1 MADFYQT
8 PYISTLH
15 NLRNSAVEE
24 IEAQLVNFSST
35 RPLGLILPSLYS
47 ELETPA
53 MPNIREELKK
63 VPYLSQIVVGLD
75 RADED
80 DFASALRFF
89 SELPQQ
95 HRVMWHDGPRLR
107 AIHSELA
114 TRGLAPHEPGKGRNV
129 WYCMGYV
136 LATSRVDAVALH
148 DCDILTYDRSLL
160 ARLIYPV
167 AHPQF
172 SFEFCKG
179 YYARVAGN
187 KLNGRACRLLV
198 GPLIHATKRVL
209 GENDFLN
216 YLDSFRYLLAGEFAF
231 RRDLLNDMR
240 VPSDWGL
247 EMGVASEM
255 YRNNSTNRICQV
267 ELTDYY
273 DHKHQDLSAN
283 DAQRGL
289 SRMSLDITKS
299 LIRKLAIQGE
309 VFNQETFRTL
319 KATYYRVAL
328 DYVESFRRDAM
339 MNGLDFDTH
348 AEEQAVELFATNVL
362 EAGKQ
367 FLERPLDAP
376 FMPTWS
382 RVVSAVPDIYERLVQ
397 AVEEDHKEFSVR
409 GR

>member
-1 MADFYQT
+1 MTDFYQNGVIT
-8 PYISTLH
+8 TLH
-15 NLRNSAVEE
+15 NLRHRSLQSIEE
-24 IEAQLVNFSST
+24 ELVGFSRQS
-35 RPLGLILPSLYS
+35 PMALILPCLYS
-47 ELETPA
+47 ELEGPA
-53 MPNIREELKK
+53 LKGILSELAK
-63 VPYLSQIVVGLD
+63 VPYLSQIVIGLD
-75 RADED
+75 RADE
-80 DFASALRFF
+80 SQYRHALDYF
-89 SELPQQ
+89 SVLPQP
-95 HRVMWHDGPRLR
+95 HAVLWNDGPRLQSLMEAMR
-107 AIHSELA
+107 SEQ
-114 TRGLAPHEPGKGRNV
+114 LAPDQLGKGCNV
-129 WYCMGYV
+129 WTCFGF
-136 LATSRVDAVALH
+136 LLSPGGPASVALH
-148 DCDILTYDRSLL
+148 DCDILTYDRSML
-160 ARLIYPV
+160 ARLLYPL
-167 AHPQF
+167 AHPTF
-172 SFEFCKG
+172 NFRFCKG
-179 YYARVAGN
+179 YYARYADG
-187 KLNGRACRLLV
+187 KLNGRVARLLV
-198 GPLIHATKRVL
+198 TPLIKAMEQVVGHH
-209 GENDFLN
+209 E
-216 YLDSFRYLLAGEFAF
+216 YLSFMDSFRYPLAGEFAL
-231 RRDLLNDMR
+231 RTDAIPDMR
-240 VPSDWGL
+240 LPSDWGL

-348 AEEQAVELFATNVL
+348 AEEQAVELFATNIL

-409 GR
+409 GP

>member
-1 MADFYQT
+1 MADFYQS
-8 PYISTLH
+8 PHIATLH
-15 NLRNSAVEE
+15 NLRNRSVEE
-24 IEAQLVNFSST
+24 LEAQLVNFSAS

-47 ELETPA
+47 ELETDA
-53 MPNIREELKK
+53 MPLIRSELEK
-63 VPYLSQIVVGLD
+63 VPYLSQIVIGLD
-75 RADED
+75 RADQSQYE
-80 DFASALRFF
+80 SALSFF
-89 SELPQQ
+89 KGLPQQ

-114 TRGLAPHEPGKGRNV
+114 VRGLAPHEPGKGRNV

-172 SFEFCKG
+172 SFDFCKG
-179 YYARVAGN
+179 YYARVAN
-187 KLNGRACRLLV
+187 EKLNGRACRLLV

-231 RRDLLNDMR
+231 RKDLLNDMR

-267 ELTDYY
+267 ELADNY
-273 DHKHQDLSAN
+273 DHKHQELSAN
-283 DAQRGL
+283 DAGQGL

-299 LIRKLAIQGE
+299 LIRKLAIQGT

-328 DYVESFRRDAM
+328 DYVESYRRDAI

-348 AEEQAVELFATNVL
+348 TEEQAVELFATNIL

-382 RVVSAVPDIYERLVQ
+382 RVVSAVPDIFEQLID
-397 AVEEDHKEFSVR
+397 AVEEDHREFSSSAP
-409 GR
+409 

>member
-8 PYISTLH
+8 PYIATLH
-15 NLRNSAVEE
+15 NLRNTAVEE
-24 IEAQLVNFSST
+24 IEAQLVNFSNT
-35 RPLGLILPSLYS
+35 RPLGLILPSLFS

-53 MPNIREELKK
+53 MPKIREELTK

-80 DFASALRFF
+80 DYKSALQFF
-89 SELPQQ
+89 SKLPQQ
-95 HRVMWHDGPRLR
+95 HRVLWHDGPRLR

-129 WYCMGYV
+129 WYCMGYI

-179 YYARVAGN
+179 YYARVADN

-198 GPLIHATKRVL
+198 GPLIHAMKRVK

-231 RRDLLNDMR
+231 RRDLLTDMR

-267 ELTDYY
+267 ELTDFY

-283 DAQRGL
+283 DMQRGL
-289 SRMSLDITKS
+289 ARMSLDITKS

-309 VFNQETFRTL
+309 VFSQETFRTL
-319 KATYYRVAL
+319 KATYYRLAL

-348 AEEQAVELFATNVL
+348 AEEQAVELFATNIL

-382 RVVSAVPDIYERLVQ
+382 RVVSAMPDIYERLVR
-397 AVEEDHKEFSVR
+397 AVEEDHKEFSAR

>member
-1 MADFYQT
+1 MADFYQS
-8 PYISTLH
+8 PHIATLH
-15 NLRNSAVEE
+15 NLRSRAVEE
-24 IEAQLVNFSST
+24 LEAQLVNFAAT

-53 MPNIREELKK
+53 MPLIRSELEK
-63 VPYLSQIVVGLD
+63 VPYLSQVVVGLD
-75 RADED
+75 RADRDQYE
-80 DFASALRFF
+80 AALTFF
-89 SELPQQ
+89 KTLPQQ
-95 HRVMWHDGPRLR
+95 HRVLWHDGPRLR

-114 TRGLAPHEPGKGRNV
+114 IQGLAPQEPGKGRNV

-179 YYARVAGN
+179 YYARVAN
-187 KLNGRACRLLV
+187 EKLNGRACRLLV

-231 RRDLLNDMR
+231 RKDLLNDMR

-267 ELTDYY
+267 ELTDNY
-273 DHKHQDLSAN
+273 DHKHQDLSAD
-283 DAQRGL
+283 DAGHGL

-299 LIRKLAIQGE
+299 LIRKLAIQGT

-328 DYVESFRRDAM
+328 DYVESYRRDAI

-348 AEEQAVELFATNVL
+348 SEEQAVELFATNIL

-382 RVVSAVPDIYERLVQ
+382 RVVSAVPDIFEQLID
-397 AVEEDHKEFSVR
+397 AVEEDHREFSSQA
-409 GR
+409 

>member
-1 MADFYQT
+1 MADFYQS
-8 PYISTLH
+8 PHIATLH
-15 NLRNSAVEE
+15 NLRNRSVEE
-24 IEAQLVNFSST
+24 LEAQLVNFSAS

-47 ELETPA
+47 ELETDA
-53 MPNIREELKK
+53 MPLIRSELQK
-63 VPYLSQIVVGLD
+63 VPYLSQIVIGLD
-75 RADED
+75 RADQGQYE
-80 DFASALRFF
+80 SALSFF
-89 SELPQQ
+89 KGLPQQ

-114 TRGLAPHEPGKGRNV
+114 IRGLAPHEPGKGRNV

-136 LATSRVDAVALH
+136 LATSKVDAVALH

-172 SFEFCKG
+172 SFDFCKG
-179 YYARVAGN
+179 YYARVAN
-187 KLNGRACRLLV
+187 EKLNGRACRLLV

-231 RRDLLNDMR
+231 RKDLLNDMR

-267 ELTDYY
+267 ELTDNY
-273 DHKHQDLSAN
+273 DHKHQELSAN
-283 DAQRGL
+283 DAGHGL

-299 LIRKLAIQGE
+299 LIRKLAIQGT

-328 DYVESFRRDAM
+328 DYVESFRRDAI

-348 AEEQAVELFATNVL
+348 AEEQAVELFATNIL

-382 RVVSAVPDIYERLVQ
+382 RVVSAVPDIFEQLID
-397 AVEEDHKEFSVR
+397 AVEEDHREFSSR
-409 GR
+409 GL

>member
-1 MADFYQT
+1 MADFYQS
-8 PYISTLH
+8 PHIATLH
-15 NLRNSAVEE
+15 NLRSRAVEE
-24 IEAQLVNFSST
+24 LEAQLVNFSTT

-53 MPNIREELKK
+53 MPLIRSELEK
-63 VPYLSQIVVGLD
+63 VPYLSQVVVGLD
-75 RADED
+75 RADRDQYE
-80 DFASALRFF
+80 SALAFF
-89 SELPQQ
+89 KTLPQQ
-95 HRVMWHDGPRLR
+95 HRVLWHDGPRLR

-114 TRGLAPHEPGKGRNV
+114 IRGLAPSEPGKGRNV

-179 YYARVAGN
+179 YYARVAN
-187 KLNGRACRLLV
+187 ERLNGRACRLLV

-231 RRDLLNDMR
+231 RKDLLNDMR

-267 ELTDYY
+267 ELTDNY
-273 DHKHQDLSAN
+273 DHKHQELSAN
-283 DAQRGL
+283 DAAHGL
-289 SRMSLDITKS
+289 SRMSLDIIKS
-299 LIRKLAIQGE
+299 LIRKLAIQGT

-328 DYVESFRRDAM
+328 DYVESYRRDAI

-348 AEEQAVELFATNVL
+348 AEEQAVELFATNIL

-382 RVVSAVPDIYERLVQ
+382 RVVSAVPDIFEQLID
-397 AVEEDHKEFSVR
+397 AVEEDHREFSSR
-409 GR
+409 I

>member
-1 MADFYQT
+1 MADFYQS
-8 PYISTLH
+8 PHIATLH
-15 NLRNSAVEE
+15 NLRSRAVEE
-24 IEAQLVNFSST
+24 LEAQLVNFSAT

-53 MPNIREELKK
+53 MPLIRSELGK
-63 VPYLSQIVVGLD
+63 VPYLSQVVVGLD
-75 RADED
+75 RADRDQYE
-80 DFASALRFF
+80 SALAFF
-89 SELPQQ
+89 KTLPQQ
-95 HRVMWHDGPRLR
+95 HRVLWHDGPRLR

-114 TRGLAPHEPGKGRNV
+114 IRVLAPSEPWKGRNV

-179 YYARVAGN
+179 YYARVAN
-187 KLNGRACRLLV
+187 EKLNGRACRLLV

-231 RRDLLNDMR
+231 RKDLLNDMR

-267 ELTDYY
+267 ELTDNY
-273 DHKHQDLSAN
+273 DHKHQELSAN
-283 DAQRGL
+283 DAAHGL

-299 LIRKLAIQGE
+299 LIRKLAIQGT

-328 DYVESFRRDAM
+328 DYVESYRRDAI

-348 AEEQAVELFATNVL
+348 AEEQAVELFATNIL

-382 RVVSAVPDIYERLVQ
+382 RVISAVPDIFEQLID
-397 AVEEDHKEFSVR
+397 AVEEDHREFSS
-409 GR
+409 GI

>member
-1 MADFYQT
+1 MADFYQS
-8 PYISTLH
+8 PNIATLH
-15 NLRNSAVEE
+15 NLRSRAVEE
-24 IEAQLVNFSST
+24 LEAQLVNFSAT

-53 MPNIREELKK
+53 MPLIRTELEK
-63 VPYLSQIVVGLD
+63 VPYLSQVVIGLD
-75 RADED
+75 RADRDQYE
-80 DFASALRFF
+80 SALAFF
-89 SELPQQ
+89 KTLPQQ
-95 HRVMWHDGPRLR
+95 HRVLWHDGPRLR

-114 TRGLAPHEPGKGRNV
+114 IRGLAPHEPGKGRNV

-179 YYARVAGN
+179 YYARVAN
-187 KLNGRACRLLV
+187 EKLNGRACRLLV

-231 RRDLLNDMR
+231 RKDLLNDMR

-267 ELTDYY
+267 ELTDNY
-273 DHKHQDLSAN
+273 DHKHQELSAN
-283 DAQRGL
+283 DAARGL

-299 LIRKLAIQGE
+299 LIRKLAIQGT

-328 DYVESFRRDAM
+328 DYVESYRRDAI

-348 AEEQAVELFATNVL
+348 AEEQAVELFATNIL

-382 RVVSAVPDIYERLVQ
+382 RVISAVPDIFEQLID
-397 AVEEDHKEFSVR
+397 AVEEDHREFSSR
-409 GR
+409 I

>member
-1 MADFYQT
+1 MADFYQS
-8 PYISTLH
+8 PHIATLH
-15 NLRNSAVEE
+15 NLRSRAVEE
-24 IEAQLVNFSST
+24 LEAQLVNFSTT

-53 MPNIREELKK
+53 MPLIRSELEK
-63 VPYLSQIVVGLD
+63 VPYLSQVVVGLD
-75 RADED
+75 RADRDQYE
-80 DFASALRFF
+80 SALAFF
-89 SELPQQ
+89 KTLPQQ
-95 HRVMWHDGPRLR
+95 HRVLWHDGPRLR

-114 TRGLAPHEPGKGRNV
+114 IRGLAPHEPGKGRNV

-179 YYARVAGN
+179 YYASVAN
-187 KLNGRACRLLV
+187 EKLNGRACRLLV

-231 RRDLLNDMR
+231 RKDLLNDMR

-267 ELTDYY
+267 ELTDNY
-273 DHKHQDLSAN
+273 DHKHQELSAN
-283 DAQRGL
+283 DAAHGL

-299 LIRKLAIQGE
+299 LIRKLAIQGT

-328 DYVESFRRDAM
+328 DYVESYRRDAI

-348 AEEQAVELFATNVL
+348 AEEQAVELFATNIL

-382 RVVSAVPDIYERLVQ
+382 RVISAVPDIFEQLID
-397 AVEEDHKEFSVR
+397 AVEEDHREFSS
-409 GR
+409 GI

>member
-1 MADFYQT
+1 MADFYQS
-8 PYISTLH
+8 PHIATLH
-15 NLRNSAVEE
+15 NLRNRSVEE
-24 IEAQLVNFSST
+24 LEAQLVNFSAS

-47 ELETPA
+47 ELETDA
-53 MPNIREELKK
+53 MPLIRSELQK
-63 VPYLSQIVVGLD
+63 VPYLSQIVIGLD
-75 RADED
+75 RADQSQYE
-80 DFASALRFF
+80 SALSFF
-89 SELPQQ
+89 KGLPQQ

-114 TRGLAPHEPGKGRNV
+114 IRGLAPHEPGKGRNV

-136 LATSRVDAVALH
+136 LATSKVDAVALH

-172 SFEFCKG
+172 SFDFCKG
-179 YYARVAGN
+179 YYARVAN
-187 KLNGRACRLLV
+187 EKLNGRACRLLV

-231 RRDLLNDMR
+231 RKDLLNDMR

-267 ELTDYY
+267 ELTDNY
-273 DHKHQDLSAN
+273 DHKHQELSAN
-283 DAQRGL
+283 DAGHGL

-299 LIRKLAIQGE
+299 LIRKLAIQGT

-328 DYVESFRRDAM
+328 DYVESFRRDAI

-348 AEEQAVELFATNVL
+348 AEEQAVELFATNIL

-382 RVVSAVPDIYERLVQ
+382 RVASAVPDIFEQLID
-397 AVEEDHKEFSVR
+397 AVEEDHREFSSR
-409 GR
+409 GL

>member
-1 MADFYQT
+1 MADFYQS
-8 PYISTLH
+8 PHIATLH
-15 NLRNSAVEE
+15 NLRSRAVEE
-24 IEAQLVNFSST
+24 LEAQLVNFSAT

-53 MPNIREELKK
+53 MPLIRSELEK
-63 VPYLSQIVVGLD
+63 VPYLSQVVIGLD
-75 RADED
+75 RADRDQYESSL
-80 DFASALRFF
+80 AFF
-89 SELPQQ
+89 KTLPQQ
-95 HRVMWHDGPRLR
+95 YRVLWHDGPRLR
-107 AIHSELA
+107 AIHNELA
-114 TRGLAPHEPGKGRNV
+114 TRGLAPSEPGKGRNV

-179 YYARVAGN
+179 YYARVAN
-187 KLNGRACRLLV
+187 EKLNGRACRLLV

-231 RRDLLNDMR
+231 RKDLLNDMR

-267 ELTDYY
+267 ELTDNY
-273 DHKHQDLSAN
+273 DHKHQELSAN
-283 DAQRGL
+283 DAAHGL

-299 LIRKLAIQGE
+299 LIRKLAIQGT

-328 DYVESFRRDAM
+328 DYVESYRRDAI

-348 AEEQAVELFATNVL
+348 AEEQAVELFATNIL

-382 RVVSAVPDIYERLVQ
+382 RVISAVPDIFEQLID
-397 AVEEDHKEFSVR
+397 AVEEDHREFSSR
-409 GR
+409 I

>member
-1 MADFYQT
+1 MADFYQS
-8 PYISTLH
+8 PHIATLH
-15 NLRNSAVEE
+15 NLRSRAVEE
-24 IEAQLVNFSST
+24 LEAQLVNFSTT

-47 ELETPA
+47 EFETPA
-53 MPNIREELKK
+53 MPLIRSELEK
-63 VPYLSQIVVGLD
+63 VPYLSQVVVGLD
-75 RADED
+75 RADRDQYE
-80 DFASALRFF
+80 SALAFF
-89 SELPQQ
+89 KTLPQQ
-95 HRVMWHDGPRLR
+95 HRVLWHDGPRLR

-114 TRGLAPHEPGKGRNV
+114 IRGLAPSEPGKGRNV

-179 YYARVAGN
+179 YYARVAN
-187 KLNGRACRLLV
+187 ERLNGRACRLLV

-231 RRDLLNDMR
+231 RKDLLNDMR

-267 ELTDYY
+267 ELTDNY
-273 DHKHQDLSAN
+273 DHKHQELSAN
-283 DAQRGL
+283 DAAHGL
-289 SRMSLDITKS
+289 SRMSLDIIKS
-299 LIRKLAIQGE
+299 LIRKLAIQGT

-328 DYVESFRRDAM
+328 DYVESYRRDAI

-348 AEEQAVELFATNVL
+348 AEEQAVELFATNIL

-382 RVVSAVPDIYERLVQ
+382 RVISAVPDIFEQLID
-397 AVEEDHKEFSVR
+397 AVEEDHREFSS
-409 GR
+409 GI

>member
-1 MADFYQT
+1 MADFYQS
-8 PYISTLH
+8 PHIATLH
-15 NLRNSAVEE
+15 NLRSRAVEE
-24 IEAQLVNFSST
+24 LEAQLVNFSAT

-53 MPNIREELKK
+53 MPLIRSELGK
-63 VPYLSQIVVGLD
+63 VPYLSQVVVGLD
-75 RADED
+75 RADRDQYE
-80 DFASALRFF
+80 SALAFF
-89 SELPQQ
+89 KTLPQQ
-95 HRVMWHDGPRLR
+95 HRVLWHDGPRLR

-114 TRGLAPHEPGKGRNV
+114 IRGLAPSEPGKGRNV

-179 YYARVAGN
+179 YYARVAN
-187 KLNGRACRLLV
+187 EKLNGRACRLLV

-231 RRDLLNDMR
+231 RKDLLNDMR

-267 ELTDYY
+267 ELTDNY
-273 DHKHQDLSAN
+273 DHKHQELSVN
-283 DAQRGL
+283 DAAHGL

-299 LIRKLAIQGE
+299 LIRKLAIQGT

-328 DYVESFRRDAM
+328 DYVESYRRDAI

-348 AEEQAVELFATNVL
+348 AEEQAVELFATNIL

-382 RVVSAVPDIYERLVQ
+382 RVISAVPDIFEQLID
-397 AVEEDHKEFSVR
+397 AVEEDHRECSSR
-409 GR
+409 I

>member
-1 MADFYQT
+1 MADFYQS
-8 PYISTLH
+8 PQIATLH
-15 NLRNSAVEE
+15 NLRSRPVEE
-24 IEAQLVNFSST
+24 LEAQLVNFSAS

-47 ELETPA
+47 ELETAA
-53 MPNIREELKK
+53 MPLIRSELEK
-63 VPYLSQIVVGLD
+63 VPYLSQIVIGLD
-75 RADED
+75 RADQDQYE
-80 DFASALRFF
+80 AALSFF
-89 SELPQQ
+89 NPLPQQ
-95 HRVMWHDGPRLR
+95 HRVLWHDGPRLR

-114 TRGLAPHEPGKGRNV
+114 IRGLAPHEPGKGRNV

-179 YYARVAGN
+179 YYARVAN
-187 KLNGRACRLLV
+187 ERMNGRACRLLV

-231 RRDLLNDMR
+231 RKDLLNDMR

-267 ELTDYY
+267 ELTDNY
-273 DHKHQDLSAN
+273 DHKHQELSAN
-283 DAQRGL
+283 DAAHGL

-299 LIRKLAIQGE
+299 LIRKLAIQGT

-328 DYVESFRRDAM
+328 DYVESYRRDAI

-348 AEEQAVELFATNVL
+348 AEEQAVELFATNIL

-367 FLERPLDAP
+367 YLERPLDAP

-382 RVVSAVPDIYERLVQ
+382 RVVSAVPDIFEQLID
-397 AVEEDHKEFSVR
+397 AVEEDHREFSSR
-409 GR
+409 M

>member
-1 MADFYQT
+1 MADFYQS
-8 PYISTLH
+8 PHIATLH
-15 NLRNSAVEE
+15 NLRNRSVEE
-24 IEAQLVNFSST
+24 LEAQLVNFSAL
-35 RPLGLILPSLYS
+35 RPMGLILPSLYS
-47 ELETPA
+47 ELETDA
-53 MPNIREELKK
+53 MPLIRSELQK
-63 VPYLSQIVVGLD
+63 VPYLSQIVIGLD
-75 RADED
+75 RADQSQYE
-80 DFASALRFF
+80 SALSFF
-89 SELPQQ
+89 KGLPQQ

-114 TRGLAPHEPGKGRNV
+114 IRGLAPHEPGKGRNV

-136 LATSRVDAVALH
+136 LATSKVDAVALH

-172 SFEFCKG
+172 SFDFCKG
-179 YYARVAGN
+179 YYARVAN
-187 KLNGRACRLLV
+187 EKLNGRACRLLV

-231 RRDLLNDMR
+231 RKDLLNDMR

-267 ELTDYY
+267 ELTDNY
-273 DHKHQDLSAN
+273 DHKHQELSAN
-283 DAQRGL
+283 DAGHGL

-299 LIRKLAIQGE
+299 LIRKLAIQGT

-328 DYVESFRRDAM
+328 DYVESFRRDAI

-348 AEEQAVELFATNVL
+348 AEEQAVELFATNIL

-382 RVVSAVPDIYERLVQ
+382 RVVSAVPDIFEQLID
-397 AVEEDHKEFSVR
+397 AVEEGHREFYSR
-409 GR
+409 GV

>member
-1 MADFYQT
+1 MADFYQS
-8 PYISTLH
+8 PHIATLH
-15 NLRNSAVEE
+15 NLRNRSVEE
-24 IEAQLVNFSST
+24 LEAQLVNFSAS

-47 ELETPA
+47 ELETDA
-53 MPNIREELKK
+53 MPLIRSELEK
-63 VPYLSQIVVGLD
+63 VPYLSQIVIGLD
-75 RADED
+75 RADQSQYE
-80 DFASALRFF
+80 STLSFF
-89 SELPQQ
+89 KGLPQQ

-114 TRGLAPHEPGKGRNV
+114 IRGLAPHEPGKGRNV

-136 LATSRVDAVALH
+136 LATSKVDAVALH

-172 SFEFCKG
+172 SFDFCKG
-179 YYARVAGN
+179 YYARVAN
-187 KLNGRACRLLV
+187 EKLNGRACRLLV

-231 RRDLLNDMR
+231 RKDLLNDMR

-267 ELTDYY
+267 ELTDNY
-273 DHKHQDLSAN
+273 DHKHQELSAN
-283 DAQRGL
+283 DAGQGL

-299 LIRKLAIQGE
+299 LIRKLAIQGT

-328 DYVESFRRDAM
+328 DYVESFRRDAI

-348 AEEQAVELFATNVL
+348 AEEQAVELFATNIL

-382 RVVSAVPDIYERLVQ
+382 RVVSAVPDIFEQLID
-397 AVEEDHKEFSVR
+397 AVEEDHREFSSR
-409 GR
+409 GL